1 MDPDKNRQQ
10 EVLEKKL
17 RDVLATVNDASGAM
31 KYPAEYLKFKKDIIV
46 PHLRIALDRF
56 KRGVQDICID
66 CGKEI
71 PAERL
76 EKIPAA
82 IRCAR
87 CQTRFEKG
95 GGPSGKERKEAAIF
109 EAYREARL
117 KLKPKLSASQDEFDN
132 AAYEVW
138 SEATH
143 KIVDCPCRVGHPELC
158 IERLSK
164 EEKIDMLRG
173 TVLGFD
179 RFLDLIAV
187 AKQIAQA
194 IASR

>member
-1 MDPDKNRQQ
+1 MDPDKNRKQ

-17 RDVLATVNDASGAM
+17 RDVLATVNDASGAV

-46 PHLRIALDRF
+46 PHLRIALDRL

-76 EKIPAA
+76 EKVPAA

-95 GGPSGKERKEAAIF
+95 GGPSEKEKKEATIF

-117 KLKPKLSASQDEFDN
+117 RLRPMLSARREDLEN
-132 AAYEVW
+132 AAYEAW
-138 SEATH
+138 AEATH
-143 KIVDCPCRVGHPELC
+143 KIVSCPCREGHPELC
-158 IERLSK
+158 IELLSK
-164 EEKIDMLRG
+164 EEKIEMLKG

-179 RFLDLIAV
+179 RFLKLITEAR
-187 AKQIAQA
+187 KIAA
-194 IASR
+194 MTRE